1 MAEVKKADMIYMQN
15 ELLSDINSLEKKLS
29 DKITQLSIVIQN
41 QKLISEQ
48 NFELSKG
55 NYKILLEKIESNEN
69 LDKIKQQFTEFKS
82 KINNNLI
89 VNNSKISSLE
99 RELKDIGFKYDN
111 LFNNNISTPGL
122 IGKGGKYKD
131 LRNFR
136 EYLDKKINELII
148 YKEKNIIDIKKYK
161 EKTDNIIGQIQLRTQ
176 NNESK
181 YFEFCYEKINE
192 AKKEIMDKFSL
203 LDESINNI
211 KIENGKYSFDLIK
224 KSEDLQNQINTF
236 KNIEQDINTKLKEQ
250 SEKYQNYNNDLVKLF
265 ESQSDE
271 FKLIKSRFTE
281 LSEFIK
287 DVRFM
292 RNLNNFKGKGV
303 NQNNE
308 INSVSF
314 LKDSRLLSK
323 RINFDKPQ
331 KYNKNE
337 EIKYEYN
344 KTENNFNKKN
354 EDEEKNKNIKNNIKY
369 NIKQNI
375 LNVNSN
381 INNSN
386 NNIKFK
392 EIKSPKKLINNLVIN
407 TSTINSGNSSIKKNK
422 DLNNTLI
429 SFKKE
434 NILDI
439 IDEPI
444 INKKNRNKII
454 ENNNK
459 DDFTRNKSDIHFN
472 RQSKTQ
478 ENNNKSKNMIFKGVN
493 QNLLKENTSF
503 IFIRNNNSNNININT
518 NKNKKKN
525 IKALGCNNSEDDTF
539 NENNNIIYDNNS
551 QLNQNNEKKI
561 YEFIDTQ
568 IFDLNKK
575 IKEINEIN
583 KHYIDKMNKKLDL
596 YINLNNVLLLKFKS
610 PKNLTNNKINIL
622 TNNDYNIPL
631 LNNNNCDK
639 YKLKTERMKLKIK
652 DNSSFL
658 NNKEIKD
665 IKDNDDYQKQN
676 SGKIL
681 SIIEPYLIKK
691 FRNDSKG

>member
-69 LDKIKQQFTEFKS
+69 LDKIKQQFTEFKT

-161 EKTDNIIGQIQLRTQ
+161 EKMDNIIGQIQLRTQ

-344 KTENNFNKKN
+344 KTENDFNKKN

-375 LNVNSN
+375 LNVNNN

-386 NNIKFK
+386 NNIKSK
-392 EIKSPKKLINNLVIN
+392 EINSPKKLINNLVIN

-459 DDFTRNKSDIHFN
+459 DDITRNKSDIYFN

-503 IFIRNNNSNNININT
+503 IFIRNNNSNNINT

-539 NENNNIIYDNNS
+539 NENNNIIYDNNI

>member
-69 LDKIKQQFTEFKS
+69 LDKIKQQFTEFKT

-192 AKKEIMDKFSL
+192 AKKEIMDKFNL

-344 KTENNFNKKN
+344 KTENDFNKKN
-354 EDEEKNKNIKNNIKY
+354 EDEEKNKNNKNNIKY

-375 LNVNSN
+375 LNVNNN

-386 NNIKFK
+386 NNIKLK
-392 EIKSPKKLINNLVIN
+392 EINSPKKLINNLVIN

-459 DDFTRNKSDIHFN
+459 DDFTRNKSDIYFN

-503 IFIRNNNSNNININT
+503 IFIRNNNSNNINTNNNINE
-518 NKNKKKN
+518 KKN
-525 IKALGCNNSEDDTF
+525 IKALGYKNSEDDTF
-539 NENNNIIYDNNS
+539 NENNNIIYDNNI

>member
-69 LDKIKQQFTEFKS
+69 LDKIKQQFTEFKT

-161 EKTDNIIGQIQLRTQ
+161 EKMDNIIGQIQLRTQ

-344 KTENNFNKKN
+344 KTENDFNKKN
-354 EDEEKNKNIKNNIKY
+354 EDEEKNKNNKNNIKY

-375 LNVNSN
+375 LNVNNN

-386 NNIKFK
+386 NNIKSK

-459 DDFTRNKSDIHFN
+459 DDFTRNKSDIYFN

-503 IFIRNNNSNNININT
+503 IFIRNNNSNNINT

-525 IKALGCNNSEDDTF
+525 IKALGYNNSEDDTF
-539 NENNNIIYDNNS
+539 NENNNIIYDNNI

>member
-1 MAEVKKADMIYMQN
+1 MAEVKKADIIYMQN

-29 DKITQLSIVIQN
+29 DKITQLSIAIQN

-69 LDKIKQQFTEFKS
+69 LDKIKQQFTEFKT

-176 NNESK
+176 SNESK

-344 KTENNFNKKN
+344 KTENDFNKKN
-354 EDEEKNKNIKNNIKY
+354 EDEEKNKNNKNNIKY

-386 NNIKFK
+386 NNIKSK

-459 DDFTRNKSDIHFN
+459 DDFTRNKSDIYFN

-503 IFIRNNNSNNININT
+503 IFIRNNNSNNINTNN

-525 IKALGCNNSEDDTF
+525 IKALGYNNSEDDTF

>member
-69 LDKIKQQFTEFKS
+69 LDKIKQQFTEFKT

-344 KTENNFNKKN
+344 KTENDFNKKN
-354 EDEEKNKNIKNNIKY
+354 EDEEKNKNNKNNIKY

-386 NNIKFK
+386 NNIKLK
-392 EIKSPKKLINNLVIN
+392 EINSPKKLINNLVIN

-459 DDFTRNKSDIHFN
+459 DDFTRNKSDIYFN

-503 IFIRNNNSNNININT
+503 IFIRNNNSNNINTNN

-525 IKALGCNNSEDDTF
+525 IKALGYNNSEDDTF

>member
-69 LDKIKQQFTEFKS
+69 LDKIKQQFTEFKT

-161 EKTDNIIGQIQLRTQ
+161 EKMDNIIGQIQLRTQ

-344 KTENNFNKKN
+344 KTENDFNKKN

-386 NNIKFK
+386 NNIKSK
-392 EIKSPKKLINNLVIN
+392 EINSPKKLINNLVIN

-459 DDFTRNKSDIHFN
+459 DDFTRNKSDIYFN

-503 IFIRNNNSNNININT
+503 IFIRNNNSNNINTNN

-539 NENNNIIYDNNS
+539 NENNNIIYDNNI
-551 QLNQNNEKKI
+551 QLNQNNDKKI

-681 SIIEPYLIKK
+681 SIIEPYLI
-691 FRNDSKG
+691 

>member
-1 MAEVKKADMIYMQN
+1 MAEVKKADIIYMQN

-41 QKLISEQ
+41 QKLISDQ

-69 LDKIKQQFTEFKS
+69 LDKIKQQFTEFKT

-99 RELKDIGFKYDN
+99 RELKNIGFKYDN

-176 NNESK
+176 SNESK

-292 RNLNNFKGKGV
+292 RNLNNFKGKGA

-308 INSVSF
+308 INSASF

-344 KTENNFNKKN
+344 KTENDFNKKN
-354 EDEEKNKNIKNNIKY
+354 EDEEKNKNNKNNIKY

-386 NNIKFK
+386 NNIKSK
-392 EIKSPKKLINNLVIN
+392 EIKSPKKLINNLIIN
-407 TSTINSGNSSIKKNK
+407 TSTINSDNSSIKKNK

-429 SFKKE
+429 SLKKE

-459 DDFTRNKSDIHFN
+459 DDFTRNKSDIYFN

-503 IFIRNNNSNNININT
+503 IFIRNNNSNNINTNN

-525 IKALGCNNSEDDTF
+525 IKALGYNNSEDDTF
-539 NENNNIIYDNNS
+539 NENNNIIYDNNI
-551 QLNQNNEKKI
+551 QLNQNNDKKI

-622 TNNDYNIPL
+622 TNNDYNISL

>member
-69 LDKIKQQFTEFKS
+69 LDKIKQQFTEFKT

-161 EKTDNIIGQIQLRTQ
+161 EKMDNIIGQIQLRTQ

-292 RNLNNFKGKGV
+292 RNLNNLKGKGV

-344 KTENNFNKKN
+344 KTENDFNKKN

-375 LNVNSN
+375 LNVNNN

-386 NNIKFK
+386 NNIKSK
-392 EIKSPKKLINNLVIN
+392 EINSPKKLINNLIIN
-407 TSTINSGNSSIKKNK
+407 TSTINSDNSSIKKNK

-429 SFKKE
+429 SLKKE
-434 NILDI
+434 NNLDI

-459 DDFTRNKSDIHFN
+459 DDFTRNKSDIYFN

-503 IFIRNNNSNNININT
+503 IFIRNNNSNNINT

-539 NENNNIIYDNNS
+539 NENNNIIYDNNI

>member
-69 LDKIKQQFTEFKS
+69 LDKIKQQFTEFKT

-344 KTENNFNKKN
+344 KTENDFNKKN
-354 EDEEKNKNIKNNIKY
+354 EDEEKNKNNKNNIKY

-386 NNIKFK
+386 NNIKSK

-459 DDFTRNKSDIHFN
+459 DDFTRNKSDIYFN

-503 IFIRNNNSNNININT
+503 IFIRNNNSNNINTNN

-539 NENNNIIYDNNS
+539 NENNNIIYDNNI

>member
-41 QKLISEQ
+41 QKLISDQ

-69 LDKIKQQFTEFKS
+69 LDKIKQQFTEFKT

-344 KTENNFNKKN
+344 KTENDFNKKN
-354 EDEEKNKNIKNNIKY
+354 EDEEKNKNNKNNIKY

-386 NNIKFK
+386 NNIKSK
-392 EIKSPKKLINNLVIN
+392 EINSPKKLINNLVIN

-459 DDFTRNKSDIHFN
+459 DDFTRNKSDIYFN

-503 IFIRNNNSNNININT
+503 IFIRNNNSNNINTNNNINE
-518 NKNKKKN
+518 KKN
-525 IKALGCNNSEDDTF
+525 IKALGYKNSEDDTF
-539 NENNNIIYDNNS
+539 NENNNIIYDNNI

-568 IFDLNKK
+568 VFDINKK

>member
-69 LDKIKQQFTEFKS
+69 LDKIKQQFTEFKT

-161 EKTDNIIGQIQLRTQ
+161 EKMDNIIGQIQLRTQ

-344 KTENNFNKKN
+344 KTENDFNKKN
-354 EDEEKNKNIKNNIKY
+354 EDEEKNKNNKNNIKY

-375 LNVNSN
+375 LNVNNN

-386 NNIKFK
+386 NNIKSK

-459 DDFTRNKSDIHFN
+459 DDFTRNKSDIYFN

-503 IFIRNNNSNNININT
+503 IFIRNNNSNNINTNN

-525 IKALGCNNSEDDTF
+525 IKALGYNNSEDDTF
-539 NENNNIIYDNNS
+539 NENNNIIYDNNI

>member
-69 LDKIKQQFTEFKS
+69 LDKIKQQFTEFKT

-344 KTENNFNKKN
+344 KTENDFNKKN

-375 LNVNSN
+375 LKVNSN

-386 NNIKFK
+386 NNIKLK
-392 EIKSPKKLINNLVIN
+392 EINSPKKLINNLVIN

-459 DDFTRNKSDIHFN
+459 DDFTRNKSDIYFN

-503 IFIRNNNSNNININT
+503 IFIRNNNSNNINTNNNINE
-518 NKNKKKN
+518 KKN
-525 IKALGCNNSEDDTF
+525 IKALGYNNSEDDTF
-539 NENNNIIYDNNS
+539 NENNNIIYDNNI

>member
-69 LDKIKQQFTEFKS
+69 LDKIKQQFTEFKT

-161 EKTDNIIGQIQLRTQ
+161 EKMDNIIGQIQLRTQ

-344 KTENNFNKKN
+344 KTENDFNKKN
-354 EDEEKNKNIKNNIKY
+354 EDEEKNKNNKNNIKY

-375 LNVNSN
+375 LNVNNN

-386 NNIKFK
+386 NNIKLK

-459 DDFTRNKSDIHFN
+459 DDFTRNKSDIYFN

-503 IFIRNNNSNNININT
+503 IFIRNNNSNNINTNN

-539 NENNNIIYDNNS
+539 NENNNIIYDNNI

>member
-69 LDKIKQQFTEFKS
+69 LDKIKQQFTEFKT

-161 EKTDNIIGQIQLRTQ
+161 EKMDNIIGQIQLRTQ

-250 SEKYQNYNNDLVKLF
+250 SEKYKNYNNDLVKLF

-292 RNLNNFKGKGV
+292 RNLNNFKGKNT

-344 KTENNFNKKN
+344 KTENDFNKKN
-354 EDEEKNKNIKNNIKY
+354 EDEENNKNNIKY

-386 NNIKFK
+386 NNIKLK
-392 EIKSPKKLINNLVIN
+392 EIKSPKKLINNLIIN
-407 TSTINSGNSSIKKNK
+407 TSTINSDNSSIKKNK

-459 DDFTRNKSDIHFN
+459 DDFTRNKSDIYFN

-503 IFIRNNNSNNININT
+503 IFIRNNNSNNINTNNNINE
-518 NKNKKKN
+518 KKN
-525 IKALGCNNSEDDTF
+525 IKALGYKNSEDDTF
-539 NENNNIIYDNNS
+539 NENNNIIYDNNI

>member
-69 LDKIKQQFTEFKS
+69 LDKIKQQFTEFKT

-344 KTENNFNKKN
+344 KTENDFNKKN
-354 EDEEKNKNIKNNIKY
+354 EDEEKNKNNKNNIKY

-375 LNVNSN
+375 LNVNNN

-386 NNIKFK
+386 NNIKLK
-392 EIKSPKKLINNLVIN
+392 EINSPKKLINNLVIN

-459 DDFTRNKSDIHFN
+459 DDFTRNKSDIYFN

-503 IFIRNNNSNNININT
+503 IFIRNNNSNNINTNN

-525 IKALGCNNSEDDTF
+525 IKALGYNNSEDDTF
-539 NENNNIIYDNNS
+539 NENNNIIYDNNI

>member
-1 MAEVKKADMIYMQN
+1 MKKADMIYMQN

-69 LDKIKQQFTEFKS
+69 LDKIKQQFTEFKT

-344 KTENNFNKKN
+344 KTENDFNKKN

-386 NNIKFK
+386 NNIKLK
-392 EIKSPKKLINNLVIN
+392 EINSPKKLINNLVIN

-459 DDFTRNKSDIHFN
+459 DDFTRNKSDIYFN

-503 IFIRNNNSNNININT
+503 IFIRNNNSNNINTNN

-525 IKALGCNNSEDDTF
+525 IKALGYNNSEDDTF
-539 NENNNIIYDNNS
+539 NENNNIIYDNNI

>member
-1 MAEVKKADMIYMQN
+1 MAEVKKADIIYMQN

-69 LDKIKQQFTEFKS
+69 LDKIKQQFTEFKT

-161 EKTDNIIGQIQLRTQ
+161 EKMDNIIGQIQLRTQ

-292 RNLNNFKGKGV
+292 RNLNNFKGKGA

-344 KTENNFNKKN
+344 KTENDFNKKN
-354 EDEEKNKNIKNNIKY
+354 EDEEKNKNNKNNIKY

-386 NNIKFK
+386 NNIKSK
-392 EIKSPKKLINNLVIN
+392 EIKSPKKLINNLIIN
-407 TSTINSGNSSIKKNK
+407 TSTINSDNSSIKKNK

-459 DDFTRNKSDIHFN
+459 DDFTRNKSDIYFN

-503 IFIRNNNSNNININT
+503 IFIRNNNSNNINTNN

-525 IKALGCNNSEDDTF
+525 IKALGYNNSEDDTF
-539 NENNNIIYDNNS
+539 NENNNIIYDNNI

-622 TNNDYNIPL
+622 TNNDYNISL

>member
-29 DKITQLSIVIQN
+29 DKITQLSILIQN

-69 LDKIKQQFTEFKS
+69 LDKIKQQFTEFKT

-344 KTENNFNKKN
+344 KTENDFNKKN
-354 EDEEKNKNIKNNIKY
+354 EDEEKNKNNKNNIKY

-375 LNVNSN
+375 LNVNNN

-386 NNIKFK
+386 NNIKLK

-407 TSTINSGNSSIKKNK
+407 TSTINSDNSSIKKNK

-459 DDFTRNKSDIHFN
+459 DDFTRNKSDIYFN

-493 QNLLKENTSF
+493 QNLIKENTSF
-503 IFIRNNNSNNININT
+503 IFIRNNNSNNINTNN

-525 IKALGCNNSEDDTF
+525 IKSLGYNNSEDDTF
-539 NENNNIIYDNNS
+539 NENNNIIYDNNI
-551 QLNQNNEKKI
+551 QLNQNNEKK
-561 YEFIDTQ
+561 Y
-568 IFDLNKK
+568 
-575 IKEINEIN
+575 
-583 KHYIDKMNKKLDL
+583 MN
-596 YINLNNVLLLKFKS
+596 LLIHK
-610 PKNLTNNKINIL
+610 
-622 TNNDYNIPL
+622 
-631 LNNNNCDK
+631 
-639 YKLKTERMKLKIK
+639 
-652 DNSSFL
+652 
-658 NNKEIKD
+658 
-665 IKDNDDYQKQN
+665 
-676 SGKIL
+676 
-681 SIIEPYLIKK
+681 YLI
-691 FRNDSKG
+691 

>member
-69 LDKIKQQFTEFKS
+69 LDKIKQQFTEFKT

-303 NQNNE
+303 NLDNE

-344 KTENNFNKKN
+344 KTENDFNKKN

-375 LNVNSN
+375 LNVNNN

-386 NNIKFK
+386 NNIKSK
-392 EIKSPKKLINNLVIN
+392 EIKSPKKLINNLIIN
-407 TSTINSGNSSIKKNK
+407 TSTINSDNSSIKKNK

-459 DDFTRNKSDIHFN
+459 DDFTRNKSDIYFN

-503 IFIRNNNSNNININT
+503 IFIRNNNSNNINT

-525 IKALGCNNSEDDTF
+525 IKALGYNNSEDDTF
-539 NENNNIIYDNNS
+539 NENNNIIYDNNI

-561 YEFIDTQ
+561 YEFIDTK
-568 IFDLNKK
+568 IFDLNKE

>member
-69 LDKIKQQFTEFKS
+69 LDKIKQQFTEFKT

-161 EKTDNIIGQIQLRTQ
+161 EKMDNIIGQIQLRTQ

-292 RNLNNFKGKGV
+292 RNLNNFKGKGA

-344 KTENNFNKKN
+344 KTENDFNKKN
-354 EDEEKNKNIKNNIKY
+354 EDEEKNKNNKNNIKY

-375 LNVNSN
+375 LNVNNN

-386 NNIKFK
+386 NNIKLK

-459 DDFTRNKSDIHFN
+459 DDFTRNKSDIYFN

-503 IFIRNNNSNNININT
+503 IFIRNNNSNNINTNN
-518 NKNKKKN
+518 NKNKKKI
-525 IKALGCNNSEDDTF
+525 IKALGYNNSEDDTF
-539 NENNNIIYDNNS
+539 NENNNIIYDNNI

>member
-69 LDKIKQQFTEFKS
+69 LDKIKQQFTEFKT

-344 KTENNFNKKN
+344 KTENDFNKKN

-375 LNVNSN
+375 LNVNNN

-386 NNIKFK
+386 NNIKSK
-392 EIKSPKKLINNLVIN
+392 EINSPKKLINNLVIN

-459 DDFTRNKSDIHFN
+459 DDFTRNKSDIYFN

-503 IFIRNNNSNNININT
+503 IFIRNNNSNNINTNN

-525 IKALGCNNSEDDTF
+525 IKALGYNNSEDDTF

-610 PKNLTNNKINIL
+610 PKNLTNNKI
-622 TNNDYNIPL
+622 
-631 LNNNNCDK
+631 
-639 YKLKTERMKLKIK
+639 
-652 DNSSFL
+652 
-658 NNKEIKD
+658 
-665 IKDNDDYQKQN
+665 
-676 SGKIL
+676 
-681 SIIEPYLIKK
+681 
-691 FRNDSKG
+691 

>member
-69 LDKIKQQFTEFKS
+69 LDKIKQQFTEFKT

-344 KTENNFNKKN
+344 KTENDFNKKN
-354 EDEEKNKNIKNNIKY
+354 EDEEKNKNNKNNIKY

-386 NNIKFK
+386 NNIKSK
-392 EIKSPKKLINNLVIN
+392 EINSPKKLINNLVIN

-459 DDFTRNKSDIHFN
+459 DDFTRNKSDIYFN

-503 IFIRNNNSNNININT
+503 IFIRNNNSNNINTNN

-525 IKALGCNNSEDDTF
+525 IKALGYNNSEDDTF
-539 NENNNIIYDNNS
+539 NENNNIIYDNNI